1 MLQSVAISSGTGKSH
16 LLVALGKQAVEAG
29 RRVRYFTAPELI
41 ETLLRGLADNS
52 VGRVIEQ
59 ILKADLI
66 QIDEIGF
73 APMDDTGVTAVL
85 PDRRRRLREA
95 CARDRVT
102 LALRGVGAL
111 LARAHHGR
119 QPARPATSP
128 QRRRRHRRR
137 VVPHERGARERR
149 THHRENTLRSN
160 PRGGDFSWPPAGT
173 ATWPLTSVAQPHV
186 RR

>member
-1 MLQSVAISSGTGKSH
+1 M
-16 LLVALGKQAVEAG
+16 
-29 RRVRYFTAPELI
+29 RVRYFTAPELI

-73 APMDDTGVTAVL
+73 APMDDTGSQLFFRIVAAAYEKRAL
-85 PDRRRRLREA
+85 A
-95 CARDRVT
+95 DRVT

-173 ATWPLTSVAQPHV
+173 ATWPLTHEH
-186 RR
+186 R